1 MQAATQPAAADSV
14 ATNVVGAM
22 STPPSA
28 AAATEDLWR
37 QLAPHVLGALVRRY
51 GDFETAE
58 DAVQEALLAAA
69 TQWPADGVPDDPK
82 GWLIRVA
89 SRRWIDQRRSDSARS
104 RRELTAA
111 AMDPADDVVAP
122 PTDAAAP
129 TSDDTL
135 TLLLLCCHPAL
146 TPPTQVALT
155 LRAVGGLTTRQIARA
170 FLVPEATMAQRI
182 SRAKQRIKD
191 AGARFEPPPAD
202 ERPERMR
209 AVLHVLYLIFNE
221 GYTATT
227 GDDLHD
233 VELTREAIRLTRIA
247 RALLPDD
254 GEVAG
259 LLALMLLT
267 DARRPARTDA
277 DGRLVPLAEQDRSR
291 WDRASI
297 DEGVDLITETL
308 PRARLGP
315 YQLQAAI
322 AAVHDE
328 AATADE
334 TDWPQI
340 VALYDM
346 LERFGPNPM
355 VTLNRAVAVA
365 MVNGPDAGLEI
376 LDRVGADQRMAKHHR
391 LPAVRAHL
399 LEKAGDTEA
408 ARASYVRA
416 ARLTTSLPEQ
426 QYLERKATALGL

>member
-1 MQAATQPAAADSV
+1 V
-14 ATNVVGAM
+14 
-22 STPPSA
+22 ST

-37 QLAPHVLGALVRRY
+37 RLAPPVLGALVRRY

-104 RRELTAA
+104 RRELSVAA
-111 AMDPADDVVAP
+111 LDPAADEAAP
-122 PTDAAAP
+122 PSDADAP
-129 TSDDTL
+129 ASDDTL

-146 TPPTQVALT
+146 TQPTQVALT
-155 LRAVGGLTTRQIARA
+155 LRAVGGLSTAQIARA
-170 FLVPEATMAQRI
+170 FFVPEATMAQRI

-202 ERPERMR
+202 ERIERMR

-221 GYTATT
+221 GYTASV
-227 GDDLHD
+227 GDELHD
-233 VELTREAIRLTRIA
+233 VELTREAIRLTRMA
-247 RALLPDD
+247 RAVLPDD

-267 DARRPARTDA
+267 DARRPARTGA
-277 DGRLVPLAEQDRSR
+277 HGELVPLAEQDRGR

-297 DEGVDLITETL
+297 DEGIGLITETL
-308 PRARLGP
+308 PRARLGR

-340 VALYDM
+340 VALYDL

-365 MVNGPDAGLEI
+365 MVDGPAAGMEI
-376 LDRVGADQRMAKHHR
+376 LAGVETDHRMAKHHR
-391 LPAVRAHL
+391 LHAVRAHL
-399 LEKAGDTEA
+399 LEMAGDTDA
-408 ARASYVRA
+408 ARESYVRA

-426 QYLERKATALGL
+426 QYLERRASALGPSA